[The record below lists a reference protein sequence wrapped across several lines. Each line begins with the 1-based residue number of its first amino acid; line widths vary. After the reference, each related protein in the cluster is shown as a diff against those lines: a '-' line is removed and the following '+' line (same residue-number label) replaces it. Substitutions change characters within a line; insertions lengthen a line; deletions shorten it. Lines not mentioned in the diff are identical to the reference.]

1 MPARISRLSTATA
14 IGIVVCL
21 LLGQGTG
28 FLQFLRAETGAAAY
42 YVSPSGSPTG
52 DGSSGNP
59 WDLQTA
65 LNKPIPPGSTIW
77 LAGGTYRGQ
86 YTASLAGTGGAR
98 ISVKPYAGARVTI
111 DSYDPTNWGAGL
123 TTLTSCS
130 FVDFWELEF
139 MVSNLTRMND
149 ELPNATTSNPAN
161 GGNNATNDLG
171 HDLRYINPVC
181 HDTSGGW
188 GMNQDVAYNNETYGL
203 ISYYNGWFQIDR
215 AHGHNLYMH
224 NETGFKRAINSVLF
238 DSYVEGL
245 QIYTAS
251 GFATGIIVDGITIFD
266 SGMISAAQPLSASPP
281 STPSTL
287 LGTYGTTQ
295 NTVAGSGNVAG
306 TGVFNNVREYF
317 RGTRE
322 VGSNYG
328 YANGLYDLTLTNGY
342 FAANGARESCGMG
355 PNQVVAGHTNTVV
368 GNTFIG
374 RTSAYAGPNIN
385 PAAFPA
391 NSYLDSSVA
400 VPPNRIFVDP
410 NSYVAGRANVTVYNW
425 SNLPSVSVD
434 LSSAGLA
441 IGQTFTVKHVMD
453 FYGAP
458 VLSGTYTG
466 APISL
471 PMTNLPIAAP
481 VNAARPTGPFP
492 PFAVFVVLPGI
503 SGPAPTP
510 IVTPSRTPTPPPPTV
525 TPVVP
530 QTPPTNLTPVPRRAP
545 IPPVRRVLLPR
556 R

>member
-1 MPARISRLSTATA
+1 MPTRMPRFSTALLIT
-14 IGIVVCL
+14 VCL
-21 LLGQGTG
+21 LLGQGAG

-130 FVDFWELEF
+130 FVDFWDLEF
-139 MVSNLTRMND
+139 MASNVTRLND
-149 ELPNATTSNPAN
+149 AQPSVTLSNPAN

-224 NETGFKRAINSVLF
+224 NETGSKRAINSVLF

-245 QIYTAS
+245 HVYTAE
-251 GFATGIIVDGITIFD
+251 GFASGITVDGITIFD
-266 SGMISAAQPLSASPP
+266 SGMISAAQPLSAYPP
-281 STPSTL
+281 STPSAL
-287 LGTYGTTQ
+287 RGTYGTTQ
-295 NTVAGSGNVAG
+295 NTVAGSGNATG
-306 TGVFNNVREYF
+306 TAVFNNVREYF

-328 YANGLYDLTLTNGY
+328 YANGFSDLTLTNGY

-368 GNTFIG
+368 GNTFVG
-374 RTSAYAGPNIN
+374 RSSAYAGPNIN
-385 PAAFPA
+385 PGMFPA
-391 NSYLDSSVA
+391 NYYLDSSVA
-400 VPPNRIFVDP
+400 VPPNQIFVDP

-458 VLSGTYTG
+458 VLTGTYTG
-466 APISL
+466 APITL

-481 VNAARPTGPFP
+481 INAARPTGPFP
-492 PFAVFVVLPGI
+492 TFAVFVLLPGI

-510 IVTPSRTPTPPPPTV
+510 IVTPSRTPTPPPTV

-530 QTPPTNLTPVPRRAP
+530 RTPIPTNLTPVPRRAP

>member
-1 MPARISRLSTATA
+1 MTPRILRFSTAMLIA
-14 IGIVVCL
+14 ACV
-21 LLGQGTG
+21 LLGQGAG
-28 FLQFLRAETGAAAY
+28 LLRFLIAETGAY
-42 YVSPSGSPTG
+42 YVAPSGSPTG
-52 DGSSGNP
+52 DGSIGNP

-65 LNKPIPPGSTIW
+65 LNKPIRPGSTIW

-86 YTASLAGTGGAR
+86 YTASLAGTGGPRGSR

-130 FVDFWELEF
+130 FVDFWDLEF
-139 MVSNLTRMND
+139 MVSNVTRMND
-149 ELPNATTSNPAN
+149 EVPNVTTSNPAN

-215 AHGHNLYMH
+215 AHGHNLYIH

-245 QIYTAS
+245 TVYTAS
-251 GFATGIIVDGITIFD
+251 GFATGITVDGVTVFD
-266 SGMISAAQPLSASPP
+266 SGMISAAQPLSAYPP
-281 STPSTL
+281 STPSAL
-287 LGTYGTTQ
+287 RGTYSTTQ

-328 YANGLYDLTLTNGY
+328 YANGFSDLTLTNGY

-355 PNQVVAGHTNTVV
+355 PNQVVAGHTNTIV
-368 GNTFIG
+368 GNTFVG
-374 RTSAYAGPNIN
+374 RTSAYAGANIN
-385 PAAFPA
+385 PAMFPA
-391 NSYLDSSVA
+391 NNYLDASVA
-400 VPPNRIFVDP
+400 IPPNQTFIDA
-410 NSYVAGRANVTVYNW
+410 NSYVPGRANVTVYNW

-458 VLSGTYTG
+458 VLTGTYTG
-466 APISL
+466 APITL

-492 PFAVFVVLPGI
+492 TFAVFVVLPGI

-510 IVTPSRTPTPPPPTV
+510 VVTPPRTPTPPPPTV

-530 QTPPTNLTPVPRRAP
+530 QTPPTSLTPVPRRTP
-545 IPPVRRVLLPR
+545 IPAVRRVLLPR